1 MEILRRAAYRRMP
14 WKNGGGETLE
24 IAVSPPGGTFDTL
37 DWRVSMAMVAQDGP
51 FSVFPGIDRTLC
63 VLDGAGLELDFGAHG
78 GAHDV
83 TPASAPFHF
92 AADHALNAR
101 LFAGPITDLN
111 VMTRRDRC
119 RHSVHRLAID
129 EQQVKVSSARQALVF
144 CERGD
149 VICTL
154 DGGTEIRLGARDCLL
169 TRGAPALTEVRT
181 VQSPAS
187 VYLVQFYPTATAV
200 TPA

>member
-24 IAVSPPGGTFDTL
+24 IAVSPSGATFDTL
-37 DWRVSMAMVAQDGP
+37 EWRVSMAMVAQDGP
-51 FSVFPGIDRTLC
+51 FSLFPGIDRTLC
-63 VLDGAGLELDFGAHG
+63 VLDGAGLELDFGDHG
-78 GAHDV
+78 GTKVV

-92 AADHALNAR
+92 AADRALNAR
-101 LFAGPITDLN
+101 LLAGPIADLN

-119 RHSVHRLAID
+119 RHTVHRLGIN
-129 EQQVKVSSARQALVF
+129 EQQVIVSSAGQALFF

-149 VICTL
+149 ASCTL
-154 DGGTEIRLGARDCLL
+154 DGGTEVQLGARDCLL
-169 TRGAPALTEVRT
+169 MRGAPALIEMRT
-181 VQSPAS
+181 AQSPAS
-187 VYLVQFYPTATAV
+187 VYLIQFYPTAA